1 MSKDLTPESNDI
13 IFYSSPDG
21 DVRVEVFFQ
30 EETYAISNQ
39 HPGSDIEKFYLYTA
53 GFAGHVLPGAF
64 MSMLNISY
72 LNESIIEKKIAS
84 SNLVF
89 DHIREEII
97 SSLNSEG
104 SEEESKRRNGLN
116 FSSL

>member
-1 MSKDLTPESNDI
+1 
-13 IFYSSPDG
+13 
-21 DVRVEVFFQ
+21 
-30 EETYAISNQ
+30 
-39 HPGSDIEKFYLYTA
+39 
-53 GFAGHVLPGAF
+53 

-84 SNLVF
+84 PNLVF

-104 SEEESKRRNGLN
+104 SEEESKRRN
-116 FSSL
+116 